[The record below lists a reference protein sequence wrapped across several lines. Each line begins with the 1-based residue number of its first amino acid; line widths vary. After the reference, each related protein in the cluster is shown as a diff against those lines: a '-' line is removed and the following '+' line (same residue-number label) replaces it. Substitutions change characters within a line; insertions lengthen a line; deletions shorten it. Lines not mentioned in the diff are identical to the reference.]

1 LSCGYKSANATIIR
15 PWYANAVDVSVSHS
29 YGGAETAGTEQ
40 DKALAERDAA
50 RAERDTALEERD
62 DLQTELD
69 SDNRALHKMLKEAQ
83 QRRNHALFRRDKIN
97 KEFRESTL
105 GLGVRG

>member
-1 LSCGYKSANATIIR
+1 LCCGYKSANATIIR

-69 SDNRALHKMLKEAQ
+69 SDNRALRGFMMDL
-83 QRRNHALFRRDKIN
+83 
-97 KEFRESTL
+97 ES
-105 GLGVRG
+105 